1 MTYETNLLQNS
12 ESDTMSRY
20 KRTRTKI
27 QLLLLLGS
35 ILICTLDV
43 ERVWLESSAVVS
55 VDAV

>member
-27 QLLLLLGS
+27 LLLLLLGS

-55 VDAV
+55 VDVV